1 MVGMAMGIMA
11 FAALVKLAYNK
22 VKAHNDRR
30 YFSPFKLSD
39 SYTVRANN
47 IYKFTGNKLP
57 QWP

>member
-1 MVGMAMGIMA
+1 MAMGIMA